1 MSAKKRPCKEK
12 LSKPIPTLIMPRML
26 EFQNVSLSL
35 QKKEVLKNINFTVA
49 PGEMVAI
56 LGASGTGKTSI
67 FRLLLGELKPTLG
80 SIQLD
85 DFALEKLSYSNL
97 QKYRRQIGVV
107 FQDFQL
113 LPQKTVF
120 ENVAFALEVC
130 GEEEK
135 ISRKV
140 PELLKLVDL
149 WEKRDQF
156 PDTLSGG
163 EKQRTAVARALIHN
177 PKILIADEATGNLD
191 PQNSKDIAAL
201 FHVLHR
207 EKKITTL
214 FATHDP
220 ILVEA
225 LKPRI
230 IRLEDGKILF
240 DKKGVTLAEAFAGMI

>member
-1 MSAKKRPCKEK
+1 
-12 LSKPIPTLIMPRML
+12 ML

-35 QKKEVLKNINFTVA
+35 QKKEVLKNLNFSIT

-67 FRLLLGELKPTLG
+67 FRLLLGEQKPTLG

-85 DFALEKLSYSNL
+85 TIALEKLSASNL

-130 GEEEK
+130 GAEDK
-135 ISRKV
+135 IAHKV

-149 WEKRDQF
+149 WGKRDQF
-156 PDTLSGG
+156 PSTLSGG
-163 EKQRTAVARALIHN
+163 EKQRTAIARALVHN
-177 PKILIADEATGNLD
+177 PKMLIADEATGNLD
-191 PQNSKDIAAL
+191 PQNSKDIASL
-201 FHVLHR
+201 FQTLHR
-207 EKKITTL
+207 EKKITIL

-220 ILVEA
+220 ILVDA
-225 LKPRI
+225 LHPRV
-230 IRLEDGKILF
+230 IRLEGGRILF
-240 DKKGVTLAEAFAGMI
+240 DKKETTLQEAFRGMA

>member
-1 MSAKKRPCKEK
+1 
-12 LSKPIPTLIMPRML
+12 ML

-35 QKKEVLKNINFTVA
+35 QKKEVLKNINFTIA

-56 LGASGTGKTSI
+56 LGASGTGKTSV
-67 FRLLLGELKPTLG
+67 FRLLLGEVRPTLG
-80 SIQLD
+80 SLQLD
-85 DFALEKLSYSNL
+85 TISLEKLSASNL

-130 GEEEK
+130 GEEGK
-135 ISRKV
+135 ISQKV

-156 PDTLSGG
+156 PNTLSGG
-163 EKQRTAVARALIHN
+163 EKQRTAIARALVHN

-201 FHVLHR
+201 FQTLHK
-207 EKKITTL
+207 EKNITIL

-225 LKPRI
+225 LHPRV
-230 IRLEDGKILF
+230 IRLESGKVLF
-240 DKKGVTLAEAFAGMI
+240 DKKEVSLQEAFKGMA

>member
-1 MSAKKRPCKEK
+1 M
-12 LSKPIPTLIMPRML
+12 IT
-26 EFQNVSLSL
+26 
-35 QKKEVLKNINFTVA
+35 
-49 PGEMVAI
+49 PGEMVAL

-67 FRLLLGELKPTLG
+67 FRLLLGEHKPTLG

-85 DFALEKLSYSNL
+85 NFALEKLSYANL

-113 LPQKTVF
+113 LPQKTVY

-130 GEEEK
+130 GEEDK
-135 ISRKV
+135 IARKV
-140 PELLKLVDL
+140 PELLRLVDI

-163 EKQRTAVARALIHN
+163 EKQRTAIARALVHN
-177 PKILIADEATGNLD
+177 PKLLIADEATGNLD

-201 FHVLHR
+201 FQTLHK
-207 EKKITTL
+207 EKNITIL

-220 ILVEA
+220 ILVQE
-225 LKPRI
+225 LHPRV
-230 IRLEDGKILF
+230 IRLEEGKVLF
-240 DKKGVTLAEAFAGMI
+240 DKKEISLSEAFSGMV

>member
-1 MSAKKRPCKEK
+1 
-12 LSKPIPTLIMPRML
+12 ML

-35 QKKEVLKNINFTVA
+35 QKKEVLKNINFTVT
-49 PGEMVAI
+49 PGEMVAL

-135 ISRKV
+135 IDHKV

-201 FHVLHR
+201 FRVLHR

-230 IRLEDGKILF
+230 IRLEDGEILF
-240 DKKGVTLAEAFAGMI
+240 DKKGITLAEAFAGMI

>member
-1 MSAKKRPCKEK
+1 
-12 LSKPIPTLIMPRML
+12 ML
-26 EFQNVSLSL
+26 ELQNVSLSL
-35 QKKEVLKNINFTVA
+35 QKKEVLRNVNFAIT

-85 DFALEKLSYSNL
+85 NISLEKLSHSNL

-113 LPQKTVF
+113 LPQKTVY

-130 GEEEK
+130 GEEDL
-135 ISRKV
+135 IATKV
-140 PELLKLVDL
+140 PQLLKLVDL

-156 PDTLSGG
+156 PNTLSGG
-163 EKQRTAVARALIHN
+163 EKQRTAVARALIHD

-201 FHVLHR
+201 FQVLHK
-207 EKKITTL
+207 EKELTIL

-225 LKPRI
+225 LHPRV
-230 IRLEDGKILF
+230 IRLEEGKVLF
-240 DKKGVTLAEAFAGMI
+240 DKKEVTPAQAFAGMI

>member
-1 MSAKKRPCKEK
+1 
-12 LSKPIPTLIMPRML
+12 ML

-35 QKKEVLKNINFTVA
+35 QKKEVLSNVNFAIT
-49 PGEMVAI
+49 PGELVAL

-67 FRLLLGELKPTLG
+67 FRLLTGEVRPTLG

-85 DFALEKLSYSNL
+85 NFALEKLSYSNL

-130 GEEEK
+130 GEEDQ
-135 ISRKV
+135 ISKKV

-156 PDTLSGG
+156 PSTLSGG

-191 PQNSKDIAAL
+191 PQSSKDIATL
-201 FHVLHR
+201 FQTLNK
-207 EKKITTL
+207 EKKITIL

-220 ILVEA
+220 ILIEA
-225 LKPRI
+225 LLPRV
-230 IRLEDGKILF
+230 IRLEEGKVLF
-240 DKKGVTLAEAFAGMI
+240 DKKEVTPAEAFAGMI